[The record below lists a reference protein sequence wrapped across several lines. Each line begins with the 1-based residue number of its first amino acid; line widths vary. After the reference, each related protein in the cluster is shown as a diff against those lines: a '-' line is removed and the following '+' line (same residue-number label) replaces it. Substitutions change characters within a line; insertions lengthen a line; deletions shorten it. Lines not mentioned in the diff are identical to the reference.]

1 MLVCA
6 SAGAYFH
13 CLTAL
18 AAHSAK
24 TGFPPA
30 IETVC
35 TVPRGEI
42 ITSRR
47 PSRQCKRVSI
57 PPDIEVLLCRLA
69 FSDSYLHSHFQL
81 FGQAPHAAER
91 RRSPGRPP
99 IGIRMPCRNVGAEST
114 ERSSCRSISFVS
126 ARITR

>member
-1 MLVCA
+1 RPKPDFRRLSKPFAPSHVVK
-6 SAGAYFH
+6 S
-13 CLTAL
+13 
-18 AAHSAK
+18 
-24 TGFPPA
+24 
-30 IETVC
+30 
-35 TVPRGEI
+35 
-42 ITSRR
+42 SRPDE

-81 FGQAPHAAER
+81 FGQSPHAAER
-91 RRSPGRPP
+91 RRSPGRPR

-126 ARITR
+126 ARITRSAVLRHCTKLRMCLVS